1 MEPIATTA
9 AAAVAVYANRLGAG
23 AGGERE
29 PVRSGTATRLASL
42 LGELASRDQETGAA
56 VTLVMADPADPARRE
71 VLTSVL
77 AARAEADPV
86 LAEGLRDVV
95 HGVKEDEELRSG
107 LERDLQFA
115 AHQRLVALAI
125 NLGMARGELET
136 GPSATGPAPDRPA
149 PSAAPLQEAEQW
161 FRRAAGAGFPRAQ
174 LNLGVLLAER
184 GEMAEAE
191 QWLRKAAAT
200 GDTRVASRATQ
211 ALDWIRANRHRFPG
225 S

>member
-1 MEPIATTA
+1 VEPIATTA
-9 AAAVAVYANRLGAG
+9 AAAVSAYASRLVAE

-56 VTLVMADPADPARRE
+56 VTLVMADPADPARLD
-71 VLTSVL
+71 VLASVL

-86 LAEGLRDVV
+86 LAEGLREVV
-95 HGVKEDEELRSG
+95 HGVEEDEEISVG

-115 AHQRLVALAI
+115 AHQRLVALAVD
-125 NLGMARGELET
+125 LGMARVELGT
-136 GPSATGPAPDRPA
+136 GPSVTGTGTDRQA

-161 FRRAAGAGFPRAQ
+161 FRRAADAGFPRAQ
-174 LNLGVLLAER
+174 FNLGVLLAER
-184 GEMAEAE
+184 GEVAEAE

-200 GDTRVASRATQ
+200 GDSRVTSRATQ
-211 ALDWIRANRHRFPG
+211 ALDRIRASRRRSPG